1 MQKISCYL
9 YSNRIPVIFD
19 SAAITAE
26 WRIVYQRTI
35 KIYKGLDNV
44 IEFEFKNS
52 DQKRQVI
59 TGSTFKF
66 TLMDQFRQ
74 EVFQTTLNTNTGITG
89 VATVTIP
96 SSDLA
101 HLEHQLMTFSLYKEN
116 ENGTNTP
123 VYSDT
128 YYGSGGAVDFIDNV
142 MPKALSPIVID
153 TFLDV
158 DLIETYPLEYNK
170 FVSEVADISPRNTI
184 EENASITVEFRL
196 NGLEADVTVQVT
208 EDFIADAQTN
218 WIDLDQF
225 SVTPSQDLLSN
236 TYNLAQY
243 SNNLKWLRVRYN
255 RSLTNTGTF
264 DKILVR
270 L

>member
-19 SAAITAE
+19 LTATTAE
-26 WRIVYQRTI
+26 CRIVYQRTI

-52 DQKRQVI
+52 DQKRQAIAV
-59 TGSTFKF
+59 STFKF

-74 EVFQTTLNTNTGITG
+74 EIFQTNLNTNTGITG

-96 SSDLA
+96 STALA
-101 HLEHQLMTFSLYKEN
+101 HLEHQLMSFSLYRVN
-116 ENGTNTP
+116 NNGTNTP

-128 YYGSGGAVDFIDNV
+128 YYGSGGTIDFIDNV
-142 MPKALSPIVID
+142 MPKALSPIIID
-153 TFLDV
+153 TFLNV
-158 DLIETYPLEYNK
+158 DLIETYPLTVEK
-170 FVSEVADISPRNTI
+170 FASEVADISPRNTI
-184 EENASITVEFRL
+184 EESQSVSLEFRV
-196 NGLEADVTVQVT
+196 NGLEAEVTVQVT
-208 EDFIADAQTN
+208 EDYITN
-218 WIDLDQF
+218 SETTWIELAQF
-225 SVTPSQDLLSN
+225 SVIDTQDVISS

-243 SNNLKWLRVRYN
+243 SNNLKWIKIRYN
-255 RSLTNTGTF
+255 RALTNTGNI
-264 DKILVR
+264 DKVLVR

>member
-1 MQKISCYL
+1 M
-9 YSNRIPVIFD
+9 
-19 SAAITAE
+19 
-26 WRIVYQRTI
+26 YQRTI

-52 DQKRQVI
+52 DQKRQAI
-59 TGSTFKF
+59 AASTFKF

-74 EVFQTTLNTNTGITG
+74 EVFQTNLNTNTGING

-96 SSDLA
+96 STALVN
-101 HLEHQLMTFSLYKEN
+101 LEHQLMTFSLYRIN
-116 ENGTNTP
+116 NNGTNTP

-128 YYGSGGAVDFIDNV
+128 YYGSGGTIDFIDNV

-153 TFLDV
+153 TFLSI
-158 DLIETYPLEYNK
+158 DLIETHPLTAEK
-170 FVSEVADISPRNTI
+170 FSSEVADISPRNTI
-184 EENASITVEFRL
+184 EESQSMSLEFRVS
-196 NGLEADVTVQVT
+196 GLEAEVTVQVT
-208 EDFIADAQTN
+208 EDYMTDADTN

-225 SVTPSQDLLSN
+225 SVTANQDIISS

-243 SNNLKWLRVRYN
+243 SNNLKWVKIRYD
-255 RSLTNTGTF
+255 RALTNTGKI
-264 DKILVR
+264 DKVLVR